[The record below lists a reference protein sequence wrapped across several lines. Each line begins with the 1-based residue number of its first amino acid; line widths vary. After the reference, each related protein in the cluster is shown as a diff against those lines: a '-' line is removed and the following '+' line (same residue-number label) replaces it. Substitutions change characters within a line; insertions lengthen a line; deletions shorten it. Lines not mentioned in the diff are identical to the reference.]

1 VTLRDELHALVD
13 RIADEIERTRRAD
26 EWIDQAH
33 SPLGRAKHL
42 RLAREGVLPSS
53 KEGRQILI
61 KRSVLDA
68 YIAKHKVDTV
78 RSDVE
83 DEEREAERIAAGIG
97 RR

>member
-26 EWIDQAH
+26 EWVDQAH

-53 KEGRQILI
+53 KEGRQVLI

-68 YIAKHKVDTV
+68 YIAKHKVETKI
-78 RSDVE
+78 SETE
-83 DEEREAERIAAGIG
+83 DDERAAERLLAE
-97 RR
+97 RRR